1 MLHNKNEYKFSYYY
15 DNNVANAIQIII
27 INHKFKNQTN
37 HNFKNYF
44 SINLN
49 NKILFHLKVQ

>member
-1 MLHNKNEYKFSYYY
+1 MRYNKNEYKFLYYY

-27 INHKFKNQTN
+27 IIIN

>member
-1 MLHNKNEYKFSYYY
+1 MRYNKNEYKFLYYY

-27 INHKFKNQTN
+27 IN